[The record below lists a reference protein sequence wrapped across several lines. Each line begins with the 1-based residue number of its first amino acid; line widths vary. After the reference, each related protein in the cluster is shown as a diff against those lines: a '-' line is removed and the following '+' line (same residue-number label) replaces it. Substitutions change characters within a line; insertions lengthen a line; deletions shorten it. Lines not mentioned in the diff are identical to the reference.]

1 MNVSGLD
8 NTKSEIFNELKT
20 IIGDKEV
27 LTYGN
32 AIKAMDKYSVQINGK
47 HLSDSDINTLVMSER
62 VKYGSNPIY
71 SPHEVEL
78 ISKRCVESFR
88 DFKNKE
94 KDEFKQPSNE
104 QIYIWELEEQI
115 KALKETC
122 IELSKRAK
130 YSKEEKEKYW
140 DFECECGL
148 IGYSKILLG
157 GGQIA
162 DTGDYGNTYCPC
174 CNNTIN

>member
-1 MNVSGLD
+1 MDTNK
-8 NTKSEIFNELKT
+8 NNITKSEIFNEFKT
-20 IIGDKEV
+20 IIGDKEI

-32 AIKAMDKYSVQINGK
+32 AIKAMDKYSGQINNTSI
-47 HLSDSDINTLVMSER
+47 SDSAIQSLVMSER
-62 VKYGSNPIY
+62 VKYGSNATY

-88 DFKNKE
+88 DFKNE
-94 KDEFKQPSNE
+94 NNEFKQPSNE
-104 QIYIWELEEQI
+104 EIYIWELEEQI
-115 KALKETC
+115 KTLKETC
-122 IELSKRAK
+122 IALSKRAE

-148 IGYSKILLG
+148 IGYSNILLG

-174 CNNTIN
+174 CNNNIN